1 MLVLIFPGIEFNNI
15 LDRYKDQVIYIDE
28 NIYNND
34 NNYPI
39 NYLEYIKECLQKY
52 NIVFINYSDI
62 YIYLDGLKIK
72 YNIIVPSK
80 KYIEDAKF
88 DKYRDILKT
97 LKINDTVVLIDEDN
111 DLLQYLNKFI
121 NIKNKETNVLP
132 DNINN
137 KSDNNSISE
146 YKKLEL
152 GDIANDTRDLT
163 DTDMREFKEIQ
174 NKLKIG
180 MLLQAKNSLK
190 RILKLSDMLDTL
202 YDKAIN
208 KINDQIDDMTLNQIM
223 ATTQYIST
231 SLKNTNDLIMTL
243 ITNEKV
249 QNLFVIDNPS
259 INITSNNANDI
270 DSRSRI
276 RKAVE
281 IILNNYDAIENGDF
295 INIKNPNN
303 IDVASS
309 EKMKDSED
317 NTNGNTTT
325 QSI

>member
-28 NIYNND
+28 NLYNND

-39 NYLEYIKECLQKY
+39 NYLEYIKKCLQKY

-137 KSDNNSISE
+137 KSDNNSITES
-146 YKKLEL
+146 KKLEL
-152 GDIANDTRDLT
+152 EDIANDTKDLT

-208 KINDQIDDMTLNQIM
+208 RINDQIDDMTLNQIM
-223 ATTQYIST
+223 VTTQYIST

-281 IILNNYDAIENGDF
+281 IILNNYDAIENGNF

-303 IDVASS
+303 IDVTSS
-309 EKMKDSED
+309 EKIKDSED

-325 QSI
+325 

>member
-152 GDIANDTRDLT
+152 EDIANDTRDLT

-303 IDVASS
+303 IDVTSS
-309 EKMKDSED
+309 EKIKDSED

-325 QSI
+325 

>member
-15 LDRYKDQVIYIDE
+15 LDRYKDQVIYINE

-97 LKINDTVVLIDEDN
+97 LKINDTIVLIDEDN
-111 DLLQYLNKFI
+111 DLLRYLNKFI

-132 DNINN
+132 DSINN
-137 KSDNNSISE
+137 KSDSNSVSE

-152 GDIANDTRDLT
+152 EDIANDTRDLT

-223 ATTQYIST
+223 VTTQYIST

-309 EKMKDSED
+309 EKIKDSED

-325 QSI
+325 

>member
-15 LDRYKDQVIYIDE
+15 LDGYKDQVIYIDE

-152 GDIANDTRDLT
+152 EDIANDTRDLT

-208 KINDQIDDMTLNQIM
+208 EINDQIDDMTLNQIM

-303 IDVASS
+303 IDVTSS
-309 EKMKDSED
+309 EKIKDSED

-325 QSI
+325 

>member
-15 LDRYKDQVIYIDE
+15 LDSYKDQVIYIDE

-152 GDIANDTRDLT
+152 EDIANDTRDLT

-303 IDVASS
+303 IDVTSS
-309 EKMKDSED
+309 EKIKDSED

-325 QSI
+325 

>member
-1 MLVLIFPGIEFNNI
+1 MLILIFPGIEFNNI
-15 LDRYKDQVIYIDE
+15 LDEYKDQVIYIDE
-28 NIYNND
+28 NLYNND

-39 NYLEYIKECLQKY
+39 NYLKYIKECLQKY

-111 DLLQYLNKFI
+111 DLLRYLNKFI

-132 DNINN
+132 DSINN
-137 KSDNNSISE
+137 KSDSNSVSE

-152 GDIANDTRDLT
+152 EDIANDTRDLT

-303 IDVASS
+303 IDVKSS

-325 QSI
+325 

>member
-121 NIKNKETNVLP
+121 DIKNKETNVLP

-137 KSDNNSISE
+137 KPDNNLISE
-146 YKKLEL
+146 YKKLKLE
-152 GDIANDTRDLT
+152 DIANDTRDLT

-303 IDVASS
+303 IDVTSS
-309 EKMKDSED
+309 EKIKDSED

-325 QSI
+325 

>member
-152 GDIANDTRDLT
+152 EDIANDTRDLT

-190 RILKLSDMLDTL
+190 RILKLSNMLDTL

-208 KINDQIDDMTLNQIM
+208 EINDQIDDMTLNQIM

-303 IDVASS
+303 IDVTSS
-309 EKMKDSED
+309 EKIKDSED

-325 QSI
+325 

>member
-15 LDRYKDQVIYIDE
+15 LDGYKDQVIYIDE

-137 KSDNNSISE
+137 KSDNNLISE

-152 GDIANDTRDLT
+152 EDIANDTRDLT

-303 IDVASS
+303 IDVTSS
-309 EKMKDSED
+309 EKIKDSED

-325 QSI
+325 

>member
-1 MLVLIFPGIEFNNI
+1 ME
-15 LDRYKDQVIYIDE
+15 
-28 NIYNND
+28 
-34 NNYPI
+34 
-39 NYLEYIKECLQKY
+39 LE
-52 NIVFINYSDI
+52 
-62 YIYLDGLKIK
+62 
-72 YNIIVPSK
+72 
-80 KYIEDAKF
+80 
-88 DKYRDILKT
+88 
-97 LKINDTVVLIDEDN
+97 
-111 DLLQYLNKFI
+111 
-121 NIKNKETNVLP
+121 
-132 DNINN
+132 
-137 KSDNNSISE
+137 
-146 YKKLEL
+146 
-152 GDIANDTRDLT
+152 DIANDTRDLT

-303 IDVASS
+303 IDVTSS
-309 EKMKDSED
+309 EKIKDSED

-325 QSI
+325 

>member
-39 NYLEYIKECLQKY
+39 NYLEYIKKCLQKY

-121 NIKNKETNVLP
+121 SIKNKETNVLL

-137 KSDNNSISE
+137 KPDNNLISE
-146 YKKLEL
+146 SKKLEL
-152 GDIANDTRDLT
+152 EDIANDTRDLT
-163 DTDMREFKEIQ
+163 DTDMRQFKEIQ

-223 ATTQYIST
+223 VTTQYIST

-325 QSI
+325 

>member
-15 LDRYKDQVIYIDE
+15 LDRYKDQIIYIDE

-34 NNYPI
+34 NDYPI
-39 NYLEYIKECLQKY
+39 NYLEYIKKCLQKY

-121 NIKNKETNVLP
+121 SIKNKETNVLL

-137 KSDNNSISE
+137 KPDNNLISE
-146 YKKLEL
+146 SKKLEL
-152 GDIANDTRDLT
+152 EDIANDTRDLT
-163 DTDMREFKEIQ
+163 DTDMRQFKEIQ

-223 ATTQYIST
+223 VTTQYIST

-325 QSI
+325 

>member
-15 LDRYKDQVIYIDE
+15 LDSYKDQVIYIDE

-121 NIKNKETNVLP
+121 DIKNKETNVLP

-137 KSDNNSISE
+137 KPDNNLISE
-146 YKKLEL
+146 YKKLKLE
-152 GDIANDTRDLT
+152 DIANDTRDLT

-208 KINDQIDDMTLNQIM
+208 RINDQIDDMTLNQIM
-223 ATTQYIST
+223 ITTQYIST

-303 IDVASS
+303 IDVTSS
-309 EKMKDSED
+309 EKIKDSED

-325 QSI
+325 

>member
-15 LDRYKDQVIYIDE
+15 LDSYKDQVIYIDE

-121 NIKNKETNVLP
+121 DIKNKETNVLP

-137 KSDNNSISE
+137 KPDNNLISE
-146 YKKLEL
+146 YKKLKLE
-152 GDIANDTRDLT
+152 DIANDTRDLT

-208 KINDQIDDMTLNQIM
+208 KINDQIDDMTFNQIM
-223 ATTQYIST
+223 ITTQYIST

-303 IDVASS
+303 IDVTSS
-309 EKMKDSED
+309 EKIKDSED

-325 QSI
+325 

>member
-121 NIKNKETNVLP
+121 DIKNKATNVLP

-137 KSDNNSISE
+137 KPDNNLISE
-146 YKKLEL
+146 YKKLKLE
-152 GDIANDTRDLT
+152 DIANDTRDLT

-208 KINDQIDDMTLNQIM
+208 KINDQIDDMTFNQIM
-223 ATTQYIST
+223 ITTQYIST

-303 IDVASS
+303 IDVTSS
-309 EKMKDSED
+309 EKIKDSED

-325 QSI
+325 

>member
-15 LDRYKDQVIYIDE
+15 LDGYKDQVIYIDE
-28 NIYNND
+28 NLYNND

-152 GDIANDTRDLT
+152 EDIANDTRDLT

-303 IDVASS
+303 IDVTSS
-309 EKMKDSED
+309 EKIKDSED

-325 QSI
+325 

>member
-15 LDRYKDQVIYIDE
+15 LDGYKDQVIYIDE

-152 GDIANDTRDLT
+152 EDIANDTRDLT

-303 IDVASS
+303 IDVTSS
-309 EKMKDSED
+309 EKIKDSED

-325 QSI
+325 